1 LRGFRSVALGVL
13 ALFAASIV
21 VGLPSGCTQGSD
33 NPATLVAGKAVYA
46 GMGIE
51 GAQVTALAQVDDKVV
66 DQTLST
72 YHGSFILHLPPGT
85 YTLTGTALVP
95 RGEGELQVGGEISGV
110 LVENERLDRITI
122 LMDGETTDD

>member
-1 LRGFRSVALGVL
+1 MRRCRPALLGAL

-21 VGLPSGCTQGSD
+21 VGLLSGCTQGSG
-33 NPATLVAGKAVYA
+33 NPATVVAGKAVYA

-51 GAQVTALAQVDDKVV
+51 GATITALAQVDDTVA

-95 RGEGELQVGGEISGV
+95 RGEGELQVDGEISGV

-122 LMDGETTDD
+122 SMDGEVTDD